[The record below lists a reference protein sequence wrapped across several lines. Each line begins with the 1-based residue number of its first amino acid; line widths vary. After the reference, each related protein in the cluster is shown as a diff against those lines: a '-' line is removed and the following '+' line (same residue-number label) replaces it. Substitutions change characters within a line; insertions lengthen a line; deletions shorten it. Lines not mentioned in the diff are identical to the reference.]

1 MEDTVIPDT
10 DLARVQRWVRARN
23 DRHPVEARPLLRIEL
38 EVTNRALTIL
48 ECRPPWHSDMGPEW
62 TRLPVARL
70 RYTQSRREWS
80 LYWPDRHS
88 RFHRYDLTPPSA
100 RVDDLL
106 AEIDRDPT
114 CIFWG

>member
-1 MEDTVIPDT
+1 MIPDT

-23 DRHPVEARPLLRIEL
+23 DRLPMGARALLRIEL
-38 EVTNRALTIL
+38 EVGNRAITIS
-48 ECRPPWHSDMGPEW
+48 ECRPPWRPDMGSQW

-70 RYTQSRREWS
+70 RHTQSRREWS
-80 LYWPDRHS
+80 LYWPDQHS
-88 RFHRYDLTPPSA
+88 RFHRYEPTPPST
-100 RVDDLL
+100 RVADLL